1 MNPKSEIIEKSCNKL
16 SQMKCRKNPYP
27 AAKNGTKTAKIK
39 SKILCYGK
47 EKENKNLF
55 CVEIKR
61 KL

>member
-1 MNPKSEIIEKSCNKL
+1 
-16 SQMKCRKNPYP
+16 MKCRKKTYQ
-27 AAKNGTKTAKIK
+27 AAKNSRKSANVK

-47 EKENKNLF
+47 EKRNKNLF

>member
-1 MNPKSEIIEKSCNKL
+1 
-16 SQMKCRKNPYP
+16 MKCRKNPCQ

-39 SKILCYGK
+39 SKILCYGE
-47 EKENKNLF
+47 EKRNKNLF